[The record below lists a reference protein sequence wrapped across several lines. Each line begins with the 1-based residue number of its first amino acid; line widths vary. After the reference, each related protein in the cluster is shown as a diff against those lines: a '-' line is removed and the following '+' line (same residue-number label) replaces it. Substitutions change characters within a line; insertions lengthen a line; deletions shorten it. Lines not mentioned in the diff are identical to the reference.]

1 MDDVDDA
8 ADAETREVRERFRW
22 LIKRERTVDGLMRRA
37 LKVDYLV
44 TKFGHGAHIHVLFPK
59 VTRAS

>member
-1 MDDVDDA
+1 VDDVDDA
-8 ADAETREVRERFRW
+8 ADDETREVRGVLWR
-22 LIKRERTVDGLMRRA
+22 IKRERTVDGLTRRT